1 VEPAARLAY
10 DDERFFEETMRTAA
24 VLVAGFGLVSAT
36 LGAAMPR
43 DPQAVDARQVPGT
56 FRSGV
61 TMVPIDVRV
70 LGEQGY
76 PVTDLTLDDFTVFE
90 DGVPQEIQHFLR
102 LELVAGTPTPILRPL
117 RPRALA
123 LDAPTAPDRR
133 VFLIVL
139 GRGRQDGPVKVLD
152 ALLDFVDRRL
162 LPQDQVAVLAYN
174 RAMAFT
180 TAHEDVARVLA
191 RYQDQHTEIEALLA
205 QRLSGLSG
213 LYDRDVPP
221 SLQRRIDALFG
232 LSGGLL
238 REVSEHDAAALAA
251 IEEDLRRTGDELQRA
266 ALVDD
271 RAEGLPD
278 LTAALTADL
287 VDMSFDDYIERSVTT
302 EIDVSNIVKGIEYLR
317 YIEGEKHLLYITHSG
332 FGLRSA
338 DEEDSL
344 AARAADA
351 RVAIDAIHT
360 SGVVAAPKATPTRM
374 SAVPTAGQ
382 VFRQTFSVK
391 GMRAV
396 ADLTGG
402 QAWAFQ
408 PGEHALT
415 RLDRATR
422 FQYLLGYISS
432 NGDWDGGYR
441 EIKITVSRPRVKVLH
456 RRGYYSTLDAGPD
469 DPGGR

>member
-1 VEPAARLAY
+1 MRRAAA
-10 DDERFFEETMRTAA
+10 
-24 VLVAGFGLVSAT
+24 LVAGFGFVTAT
-36 LGAAMPR
+36 LGAAAPR
-43 DPQAVDARQVPGT
+43 GPQSGDVRQVPGA
-56 FRSGV
+56 FRSGI

-70 LGEQGY
+70 LGEYGY
-76 PVTDLTLDDFTVFE
+76 PVTDLTPDDFTILE
-90 DGVPQEIQHFLR
+90 DGVPQDIQHFLR
-102 LELVAGTPTPILRPL
+102 IELVAGTPTPILRPL
-117 RPRALA
+117 QSQALTTE
-123 LDAPTAPDRR
+123 APAGPNRR

-139 GRGRQDGPVKVLD
+139 GRGRQDGPVKILD

-191 RYQDQHTEIEALLA
+191 RYQEQHTEIEALLA
-205 QRLSGLSG
+205 QRLSGLTG
-213 LYDRDVPP
+213 LYDRHVSPAI
-221 SLQRRIDALFG
+221 QRRIDALFG
-232 LSGGLL
+232 LLGGPL
-238 REVSEHDAAALAA
+238 REMSAADAAALAA
-251 IEEDLRRTGDELQRA
+251 LDEELRRTQDQLQRA
-266 ALVDD
+266 ALVAD
-271 RAEGLPD
+271 REEGLPD

-287 VDMSFDDYIERSVTT
+287 VDMSFDDYIERSVTS
-302 EIDVSNIVKGIEYLR
+302 EIDVGNIVKGIEYLR

-332 FGLRSA
+332 FGLYSA
-338 DEEDSL
+338 DEEDAL

-360 SGVVAAPKATPTRM
+360 SGVVAAPKATSGGM
-374 SAVPTAGQ
+374 SPVPSAGQ
-382 VFRQTFSVK
+382 VFRQTFSVR

-396 ADLTGG
+396 ADRTGG

-432 NGDWDGGYR
+432 NGDQDGGYR
-441 EIKITVSRPRVKVLH
+441 EITVRVNRPRVRVLH
-456 RRGYYSTLDAGPD
+456 RRGYFSTLEAAPD
-469 DPGGR
+469 DPGRR